1 MRKILFTLLLLAAPL
16 ALATTVYKWVDEEGV
31 VHYSDQPHANAQKV
45 QVKDPQ
51 TYSQGAAN
59 AAYSTPAPPVPP
71 PPAPTS
77 YKTCAISQPSNS
89 AELANVDSLTVV
101 VATQPVLHA
110 GDQIFV
116 LLDGQALNGGAP
128 TGAQFTLSPV
138 DRGEHTL
145 QAVVKG
151 PDGSVLCSS
160 ASVTYNVHQPS
171 IANPANPVRPH

>member
-1 MRKILFTLLLLAAPL
+1 M
-16 ALATTVYKWVDEEGV
+16 
-31 VHYSDQPHANAQKV
+31 
-45 QVKDPQ
+45 KDPQ
-51 TYSQGAAN
+51 TYSQARCAARL
-59 AAYSTPAPPVPP
+59 TPRRRRRCRA

-77 YKTCAISQPSNS
+77 YKSCAISQPPNS

-116 LLDGQALNGGAP
+116 LLDGQALKAARRP
-128 TGAQFTLSPV
+128 ERSSPSH
-138 DRGEHTL
+138 RWT
-145 QAVVKG
+145 AASTRCRRWSKG

-160 ASVTYNVHQPS
+160 ASVTFNVHQPS